1 MRRRRKHLDDLER
14 ELRAHLDLEAE
25 ELADPHAAR
34 RAFGNI
40 TAVKEVIHEMSRWNT
55 PEQFAQ
61 DLRYGARLLGRSPAF
76 SIVAI
81 LTLALGIGAN
91 TAIFSVVDAVLLRPL
106 PFAQPH
112 QLVRIWEAKGDSQR
126 NVVNP
131 LNFADWRDRSHSFQ
145 QMAVISNWTFNITGG
160 ASPVAVSGLR
170 VSPEFFSVL
179 RVDPAM
185 GRTFAREEETPG
197 RGSSVILSDSF
208 WRSYFGADRGI
219 VGRKIMLDGAPA
231 TVAGVL
237 PAGFHFPHQKA
248 ELYVPFAIDRHES
261 RQGGRYATTI
271 ARLKPG
277 VSIAQAQQEMTAI
290 AQRLSEEFPKMNKD
304 WSATV
309 VPFLDDVTENVRLP
323 LLVLLAAVGLVLL
336 IACANVANLLLMR
349 ANGRL
354 REIALRAALGAS
366 RRRILQQLL
375 SESLLLALA
384 GWAGGLAV
392 GYWALHGL
400 LALIPE
406 SVALPRMESIH
417 LDGGVF
423 LFALGISLVT
433 AILFGLA
440 PAIQIS
446 RPQLRDALQ
455 QGSQRTGVGGSRVFR
470 RAFVVAEIALALLL
484 LVGAGLLMR
493 SFARLTAVNPGF
505 SSDRLLTISM
515 STSPAKYFE
524 DQKRSQYL
532 ERVLEEVRRVPG
544 VEDAAP
550 SLSAADRNHVGF
562 LLWARARSRSRRLFS
577 QRGLPDRQPRILP
590 GHGYAHAQRTRFRRA
605 RPLRHAPSRA
615 GQSRICGA
623 ISRGRKSH
631 RQEAERVLDGSQS
644 GGNRGRS
651 GRCAAKRVAGGAAS
665 DHFPRERASAHVF
678 RAPGG
683 ADP

>member
-1 MRRRRKHLDDLER
+1 M
-14 ELRAHLDLEAE
+14 
-25 ELADPHAAR
+25 
-34 RAFGNI
+34 
-40 TAVKEVIHEMSRWNT
+40 
-55 PEQFAQ
+55 
-61 DLRYGARLLGRSPAF
+61 ARLP
-76 SIVAI
+76 
-81 LTLALGIGAN
+81 
-91 TAIFSVVDAVLLRPL
+91 P
-106 PFAQPH
+106 
-112 QLVRIWEAKGDSQR
+112 
-126 NVVNP
+126 
-131 LNFADWRDRSHSFQ
+131 
-145 QMAVISNWTFNITGG
+145 
-160 ASPVAVSGLR
+160 
-170 VSPEFFSVL
+170 
-179 RVDPAM
+179 
-185 GRTFAREEETPG
+185 
-197 RGSSVILSDSF
+197 
-208 WRSYFGADRGI
+208 
-219 VGRKIMLDGAPA
+219 
-231 TVAGVL
+231 VAGVL

-248 ELYVPFAIDRHES
+248 ELYVPFAIDRDES

-544 VEDAAP
+544 VEDAGSIHFLPLTGTTSGSCFGPAP
-550 SLSAADRNHVGF
+550 GPDPDASSPSADFLIVSPGYFPAMGTPMLSGRDFGEHDRFGT
-562 LLWARARSRSRRLFS
+562 
-577 QRGLPDRQPRILP
+577 PR
-590 GHGYAHAQRTRFRRA
+590 
-605 RPLRHAPSRA
+605 SRA

-651 GRCAAKRVAGGAAS
+651 GRCAANRVAGGAAS

-683 ADP
+683 ADA